1 MKRCPECR
9 GVGSIADPERGNAI
23 GPTIVCS
30 MCKGNKSVIDSDE
43 KWLDRVEARW
53 NDLGNISVE
62 DAHDLLV
69 LARRALAAEAELARL
84 REGEGELIAT
94 IVYHHDKQLMEVIRE
109 PQSEQEKVQIQSEIA
124 KNLQDR
130 IGVTEL
136 EVLAGAWQERTEKA
150 EAELARV
157 HAQAAAMREALQVA
171 DECAYIG
178 RIHDAI
184 VQALSGD
191 AGKGLLTRLE
201 RREKQVSNLKELLE
215 LTVKYLGGY
224 RDAKNLCNRVNAALA
239 EEGE

>member
-53 NDLGNISVE
+53 NDFGNISVE

-69 LARRALAAEAELARL
+69 LARRALAAEAELTRL

-94 IVYHHDKQLMEVIRE
+94 IIYYPDKQSMEVIRE
-109 PQSEQEKVQIQSEIA
+109 DERVQSEQTKVQTTIA

-130 IGVTEL
+130 IGVVEL
-136 EVLAGAWQERTEKA
+136 GALAGAWQERVEKA
-150 EAELARV
+150 EAELANV
-157 HAQAAAMREALQVA
+157 HTEAASMPEVEPGQQWQMGLSIPPETSDLDGAPVEIIDE
-171 DECAYIG
+171 DECY
-178 RIHDAI
+178 HDPFFY
-184 VQALSGD
+184 
-191 AGKGLLTRLE
+191 E
-201 RREKQVSNLKELLE
+201 EEK
-215 LTVKYLGGY
+215 
-224 RDAKNLCNRVNAALA
+224 
-239 EEGE
+239 